1 MLSSSMSSDV
11 QRGVVLKVSSVRVK
25 RDRETFKLKS
35 SKAPPCPPPPSLQ
48 VVLLPLPPDTETG
61 PLLPKRPVRLQA
73 RQAPPLRLK
82 LTHGALAT
90 QIVGLVSSA
99 GFSASLAVRT
109 ATSTCI
115 PAWRMCSRPKLT
127 HSKVIRSRNTT
138 THSLPDPGFAPACVL
153 FLPSVF
159 PGCLYICFSEKKK
172 KRSEKQY
179 CARVTRKVRG
189 RDHVRVS
196 RARIFFYFI

>member
-1 MLSSSMSSDV
+1 MSSDV

-48 VVLLPLPPDTETG
+48 VALLPLPPDTETG
-61 PLLPKRPVRLQA
+61 PLLPKRPVRLRA
-73 RQAPPLRLK
+73 RQGPPPLRLK
-82 LTHGALAT
+82 LTRGALT
-90 QIVGLVSSA
+90 TLIVGLVSSA
-99 GFSASLAVRT
+99 GFSVSLAVRS
-109 ATSTCI
+109 APSTCT
-115 PAWRMCSRPKLT
+115 PAWRMCSRPKVT

-159 PGCLYICFSEKKK
+159 PGCLYICFSEKR
-172 KRSEKQY
+172 RSEKQY
-179 CARVTRKVRG
+179 CAQVTQKVRG

-196 RARIFFYFI
+196 RARIYYFFFSPR